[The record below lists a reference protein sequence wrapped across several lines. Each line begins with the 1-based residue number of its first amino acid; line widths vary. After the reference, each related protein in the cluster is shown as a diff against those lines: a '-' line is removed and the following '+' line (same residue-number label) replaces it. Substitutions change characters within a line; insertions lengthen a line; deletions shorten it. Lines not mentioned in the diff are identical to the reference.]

1 MHDSLHCC
9 SFKYYFLVVQM
20 VSVLSEAFK
29 RNVIAFTVYLAFQ
42 NFLWMNAS
50 MQLDSLVPIQSELR
64 LFLGGKMACN
74 EG

>member
-1 MHDSLHCC
+1 
-9 SFKYYFLVVQM
+9 M
-20 VSVLSEAFK
+20 VGALSEAFK
-29 RNVIAFTVYLAFQ
+29 RNVIAFTVYLDFKNFHCFHCLFQ

>member
-1 MHDSLHCC
+1 MIGA
-9 SFKYYFLVVQM
+9 
-20 VSVLSEAFK
+20 LSEAFK
-29 RNVIAFTVYLAFQ
+29 RNLIAFTVYLDLKTFTAFTVYLAFQ